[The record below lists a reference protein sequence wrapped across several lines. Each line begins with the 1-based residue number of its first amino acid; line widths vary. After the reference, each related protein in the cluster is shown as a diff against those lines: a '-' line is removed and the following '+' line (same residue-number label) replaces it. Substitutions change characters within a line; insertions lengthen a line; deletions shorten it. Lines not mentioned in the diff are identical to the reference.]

1 MMADGDMLQV
11 IAGNGVNTVT
21 YVISLDHTGIGD
33 LTDSNI
39 HIYPNPSTGQFNIA
53 GAEIGS
59 RIRVYNIAGVA
70 LRDVVVYSGIEM
82 ISLDDQQG
90 GMFFI
95 TISNKG
101 EIVDRYKVI
110 KQ

>member
-1 MMADGDMLQV
+1 MVDDDMLQV
-11 IAGNGVNTVT
+11 TAGNGVNVVT

-33 LTDSNI
+33 LTDANI
-39 HIYPNPSTGQFNIA
+39 HIYPNPNTGQLNIA

-59 RIRVYNIAGVA
+59 RIRVYNAVGVA
-70 LRDVVVYSGIEM
+70 VRDLVVYSGIEM
-82 ISLDDQQG
+82 ISLDDQPG

-95 TISNKG
+95 TISDKDEVVG
-101 EIVDRYKVI
+101 RYKVI